1 MEGKKILTIKDS
13 YKNIAKDAVKIIEE
27 MDGKEYDLANA
38 IEKAFNQSLEL
49 AIQQDDEIKK
59 QYWIGAAA
67 AYGNTLNC
75 IVEHFK
81 LEGYACLVNRD

>member
-1 MEGKKILTIKDS
+1 MGNKIIKIDNS
-13 YKNIAKDAVKIIEE
+13 YKSIIEKAIKTIDSIE
-27 MDGKEYDLANA
+27 GKEYDLANA

-49 AIQQDDEIKK
+49 AVIQEDDVKK

-67 AYGNTLNC
+67 AYANTLNC

-81 LEGYACLVNRD
+81 LDGYVCLVDRD